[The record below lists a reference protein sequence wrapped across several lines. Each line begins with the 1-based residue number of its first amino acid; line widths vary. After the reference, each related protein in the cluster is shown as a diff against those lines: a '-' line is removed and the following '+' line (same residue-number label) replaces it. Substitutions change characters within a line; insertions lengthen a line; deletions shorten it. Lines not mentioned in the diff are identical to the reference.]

1 MLFLV
6 LVNIKSIKKNLITKD
21 NDGTKA
27 CFVSKFMMH
36 LDVTC
41 QQEYKQIKHQVELYQ
56 RQSTLSFKYAY

>member
-1 MLFLV
+1 MAELKTVLF
-6 LVNIKSIKKNLITKD
+6 
-21 NDGTKA
+21 
-27 CFVSKFMMH
+27 SKFMMH